1 MDPIWKASYAKSDQ
15 VFFYHMLS
23 ETSRH
28 HRVLVCKG
36 LNNII
41 SVVSIA
47 GSMFKVHK
55 AQDMCILCPITCPVI
70 GILIA
75 NVIMF

>member
-1 MDPIWKASYAKSDQ
+1 MLNQTSCLLL
-15 VFFYHMLS
+15 FFSPCGQTCRHCQEIAYLAWEGLS
-23 ETSRH
+23 T
-28 HRVLVCKG
+28 
-36 LNNII
+36 II
-41 SVVSIA
+41 SVVSIT

-55 AQDMCILCPITCPVI
+55 AQDMCILRPITCPVI

>member
-1 MDPIWKASYAKSDQ
+1 MFNVLILDQ
-15 VFFYHMLS
+15 SFFYLMLS
-23 ETSRH
+23 ESSWH
-28 HRVLVCKG
+28 HQVLAHQAWNG
-36 LNNII
+36 LINII
-41 SVVSIA
+41 SVVSFA

-55 AQDMCILCPITCPVI
+55 AQDMCILRPITCPVI

>member
-1 MDPIWKASYAKSDQ
+1 
-15 VFFYHMLS
+15 MLS
-23 ETSRH
+23 GTSRH
-28 HRVLVCKG
+28 HQVLAYLAYEG
-36 LNNII
+36 LSNII
-41 SVVSIA
+41 SVVSIT

-55 AQDMCILCPITCPVI
+55 AQDICILCPITCPVI

>member
-1 MDPIWKASYAKSDQ
+1 MFNELYQNKVFSYL
-15 VFFYHMLS
+15 MLS

-28 HRVLVCKG
+28 HQVLAYQAWNG
-36 LNNII
+36 LINII
-41 SVVSIA
+41 SVVSFA

-55 AQDMCILCPITCPVI
+55 AQDMCILRPITCPVI

>member
-1 MDPIWKASYAKSDQ
+1 
-15 VFFYHMLS
+15 MLS
-23 ETSRH
+23 GTSRH
-28 HRVLVCKG
+28 HRVLAYLAYEG
-36 LNNII
+36 LSNII
-41 SVVSIA
+41 SVVSIT

-55 AQDMCILCPITCPVI
+55 AQDIRILCPITCPVI